1 MIDIEKERAA
11 FELWVGMRGWDLSR
25 YQNNCGI
32 VVAERYGHP
41 GVQRCWEAWQERAA
55 MAEGEEVGR
64 V

>member
-41 GVQRCWEAWQERAA
+41 GVQ
-55 MAEGEEVGR
+55 
-64 V
+64 